1 MKFKQFYQNRPQ
13 PVGTVLDLET
23 NFVDQSEADRCSL
36 TYQLERFGMEGL
48 QQKLQQTMNQFGY
61 ADTRLTKDFQ
71 TLAQSYA
78 DANAYFQQLPAQI
91 RKEFGH
97 DCTRFYSEI
106 EKNPKYM
113 YDKGYISEKLANE
126 LGVIKNDEIVTNS
139 VLNNTVEVGSV
150 EPTLENN
157 ESA

>member
-13 PVGTVLDLET
+13 PVGTDLDLET
-23 NFVDQSEADRCSL
+23 KFVDQSEADRCSL
-36 TYQLERFGMEGL
+36 SYQLERFGMDGL

-71 TLAQSYA
+71 TMAQSYA

-113 YDKGYISEKLANE
+113 YEKGYISEKLANE
-126 LGVIKNDEIVTNS
+126 LGVIKNDEIVSNS
-139 VLNNTVEVGSV
+139 VLNNTVDLGSV